1 MKRIRLA
8 IVDDS
13 AFIRKAL
20 NRVLEEERR
29 IAVVGTASSAEELLA
44 HISAWRPDVIT
55 LDLSMPGMGGLAAL
69 DLIRGWR
76 PVPVI
81 ILSTHSGKDAPL
93 TIEALHRGAVDFI
106 DKQQYSL
113 VDFDALR
120 TVLVDKIIQ
129 VTGNSLASPEPLVP
143 SREQTPPLPLSSA
156 ADPYQAFTLLLIGAS
171 TGGPPA
177 IQRILE
183 DFGQGLGI
191 PIVVVQHMPAG
202 FTKPFAERLNTHLPM
217 PVREAAHGEFL
228 DAGTVYIAP
237 TGSHLRVRKQ
247 SARWQSLL
255 TRYPESLPHR
265 PSVDVLFESASPYG
279 TEVLAA
285 LLTGMGRDGAEGM
298 LDLAQGG
305 AYTLVQSE
313 ASCIVYGMPKAAM
326 QLGAARDQ
334 APLERI
340 GPRLKELLGRTR

>member
-1 MKRIRLA
+1 M
-8 IVDDS
+8 DDS

-29 IAVVGTASSAEELLA
+29 IVVVGTASSAEELLA
-44 HISAWRPDVIT
+44 HISAWKPDVIT

-69 DLIRGWR
+69 DLIRCWK

-93 TIEALHRGAVDFI
+93 TIEALHRGAVDVI

-129 VTGNSLASPEPLVP
+129 VSGCPRSTPAPPTQSLE
-143 SREQTPPLPLSSA
+143 RTPPAPVTSP
-156 ADPYQAFTLLLIGAS
+156 ADPDQAFTLLLMGAS

-177 IQRILE
+177 IQKILE
-183 DFGQGLGI
+183 DLGHGLGI

-202 FTKPFAERLNTHLPM
+202 FTKPFAERLNTHLSM
-217 PVREAAHGEFL
+217 PVREAVHGEFL
-228 DAGTVYIAP
+228 DESTVYIAP

-247 SARWQSLL
+247 SARWQALL

-265 PSVDVLFESASPYG
+265 PSVDVLFQSASPYG
-279 TEVLAA
+279 REVLAV
-285 LLTGMGRDGAEGM
+285 LLTGMGRDGGEGM
-298 LDLAQGG
+298 LELAQAG

-326 QLGAARDQ
+326 QLGAAKEQ
-334 APLERI
+334 APLAHI
-340 GPRLKELLGRTR
+340 GPRLKGLLGCAR